1 MIEGSDIHIKNV
13 PNHNHYILLAKCNI
27 HFCLCPNIKGANPLY
42 VTFQTLTDISEG
54 YTSAFIHSTD
64 WFCSKL

>member
-13 PNHNHYILLAKCNI
+13 PNYYHYIHLAKCNI
-27 HFCLCPNIKGANPLY
+27 HFCLCPNIKGAKPLY

-54 YTSAFIHSTD
+54 KTSTGIHLAALI
-64 WFCSKL
+64 CSKL